1 VLKIKRMALRKHF
14 LAFSFLIFS
23 INLFSQHKTTPAQEV
38 GAVMK
43 IQEKAWNNFDIDG
56 FMLYYWNNDS
66 LMFVGSKGITYGW
79 KQTLA
84 NYKKNYASKELMGEL
99 TFTNASY
106 ETLSKTAVHVVGK
119 WQIKR
124 KDTQIGG
131 YYSLLWKKIDGKW
144 VIVRDHTS

>member
-1 VLKIKRMALRKHF
+1 MKLNKQLLAIILLVL
-14 LAFSFLIFS
+14 SVNS
-23 INLFSQHKTTPAQEV
+23 FSQKKNTPVSDVSE
-38 GAVMK
+38 VMK
-43 IQEKAWNNFDIDG
+43 LQEKAWNNFDIDG
-56 FMLYYWNNDS
+56 FMLHYWNNDS

-79 KQTLA
+79 NQTLA

-99 TFTNASY
+99 TFTNKSY

-124 KDTQIGG
+124 KDSEIGG
-131 YYSLLWKKIDGKW
+131 YYSLLWKKINGKW

>member
-1 VLKIKRMALRKHF
+1 MKRHKLF
-14 LAFSFLIFS
+14 LAFCFFVFS
-23 INLFSQHKTTPAQEV
+23 INLFSQHKTTASQEV
-38 GAVMK
+38 ERVMEV
-43 IQEKAWNNFDIDG
+43 QEKAWNNFDIDG

-99 TFTNASY
+99 TFTNSSY
-106 ETLSKTAVHVVGK
+106 EMLSKTAVHVVGK
-119 WQIKR
+119 WQIER
-124 KDTQIGG
+124 KDSEIGG
-131 YYSLLWKKIDGKW
+131 YYSLLWKKINGKW